1 MKKKEIATALG
12 LSVALTMTGCA
23 SNEINQIKSETTVE
37 LGSECNIE
45 VSEYF
50 ELGSKVD
57 SSAIV
62 FDTSAVDTNTVGDYV
77 ITVSFK
83 KNTYSINVSVVDTT
97 APILSVKENIEPV
110 ERGNS
115 ITASDYAEV
124 DDKSDVNVFWV
135 AEDGETDIIDI
146 PEDLDSSVTEINYTL
161 VAVDESGN
169 RSEEKQVT
177 VPIVPVVD
185 TEFTDE
191 DNAFEAE
198 EPATQTTQQKE
209 KLDPKTATADEINE
223 YISNTLP
230 KEEQLELTRR
240 LVELGEL
247 TEEDYK
253 EVEEILNDPSN
264 FISDIVSD
272 FISDMVPETQPTV
285 QPSSDCGTCIASD
298 CEDCFSVC
306 SGNYCNVQ

>member
-37 LGSECNIE
+37 LGSDCNIE
-45 VSEYF
+45 ASEYF

-62 FDTSAVDTNTVGDYV
+62 FDTSAVDTNTIGDYV

-115 ITASDYAEV
+115 ITASDYAEA
-124 DDKSDVNVFWV
+124 DDKSDVNIFWV

-191 DNAFEAE
+191 DNAFEAVDTE
-198 EPATQTTQQKE
+198 VQKE
-209 KLDPKTATADEINE
+209 TSDDGFVRGTKPSDDEMLKVFQECLEEGLLTQEE
-223 YISNTLP
+223 YDAAVKDIGS
-230 KEEQLELTRR
+230 ESSIY
-240 LVELGEL
+240 
-247 TEEDYK
+247 DS
-253 EVEEILNDPSN
+253 IPSN
-264 FISDIVSD
+264 
-272 FISDMVPETQPTV
+272 PGPQ
-285 QPSSDCGTCIASD
+285 QANDCGNESICICAAD
-298 CEDCFSVC
+298 CDNCNAVC
-306 SGNYCNVQ
+306 TDNYCNIQ

>member
-37 LGSECNIE
+37 LGSDCNIE
-45 VSEYF
+45 ASEYF

-97 APILSVKENIEPV
+97 APILSVRENIEPV
-110 ERGNS
+110 ERGKS
-115 ITASDYAEV
+115 ITASDYAEA
-124 DDKSDVNVFWV
+124 DDKSDVNIFWV
-135 AEDGETDIIDI
+135 AEDGETDTIDI

-177 VPIVPVVD
+177 VPIVP
-185 TEFTDE
+185 
-191 DNAFEAE
+191 AE
-198 EPATQTTQQKE
+198 ESATQTTQKKE
-209 KLDPKTATADEINE
+209 KLDIKTATADEIYE
-223 YISNTLP
+223 YDSNKLP
-230 KEEQLELTRR
+230 KEEQLEITRR

-264 FISDIVSD
+264 FISDI
-272 FISDMVPETQPTV
+272 IPETQPTV

-306 SGNYCNVQ
+306 SGNYCNIQ

>member
-37 LGSECNIE
+37 LGSDCNIE
-45 VSEYF
+45 ASEYF

-62 FDTSAVDTNTVGDYV
+62 FDTSAVDTNNVGDYV

-115 ITASDYAEV
+115 ITASDYAEA
-124 DDKSDVNVFWV
+124 DDKSDVNIFWV

-191 DNAFEAE
+191 DNAFEAVDTE
-198 EPATQTTQQKE
+198 VQKE
-209 KLDPKTATADEINE
+209 TSDDGFVRGTKPSDDEVLKTLQECLEEGLLTQEEYNE
-223 YISNTLP
+223 MIKDIGSESSVYDSI
-230 KEEQLELTRR
+230 
-240 LVELGEL
+240 
-247 TEEDYK
+247 
-253 EVEEILNDPSN
+253 PSN
-264 FISDIVSD
+264 PGPQQANDCG
-272 FISDMVPETQPTV
+272 
-285 QPSSDCGTCIASD
+285 DCGTCISDCEAPCMASD
-298 CEDCFSVC
+298 C
-306 SGNYCNVQ
+306 GYCNVQ

>member
-1 MKKKEIATALG
+1 MKNKEIATALG

-37 LGSECNIE
+37 LGSDCNIE
-45 VSEYF
+45 ASEYF
-50 ELGSKVD
+50 EIGSKVD
-57 SSAIV
+57 SSAIA

-135 AEDGETDIIDI
+135 AEDEETDIIDI
-146 PEDLDSSVTEINYTL
+146 PEDLDSSVKEINYTL

-191 DNAFEAE
+191 DNAFEAVDTE
-198 EPATQTTQQKE
+198 VQKE
-209 KLDPKTATADEINE
+209 TSDDGFVRGTKPSDDEVLKTLQECLEEGLLTQEE
-223 YISNTLP
+223 Y
-230 KEEQLELTRR
+230 
-240 LVELGEL
+240 
-247 TEEDYK
+247 DA
-253 EVEEILNDPSN
+253 EVKDIGSESSIYDSIPSN
-264 FISDIVSD
+264 PGPQQANDCG
-272 FISDMVPETQPTV
+272 
-285 QPSSDCGTCIASD
+285 DCGTCIASD
-298 CEDCFSVC
+298 CDLPPCVTA
-306 SGNYCNVQ
+306 SGNYCNIQ

>member
-37 LGSECNIE
+37 LGSDCNIE
-45 VSEYF
+45 ASEYF

-62 FDTSAVDTNTVGDYV
+62 FDTSAVDTNNVGDYV

-124 DDKSDVNVFWV
+124 DDKSDVNIFWV
-135 AEDGETDIIDI
+135 AEDGETDTIDI

-191 DNAFEAE
+191 DNAFEAVDTE
-198 EPATQTTQQKE
+198 VQKE
-209 KLDPKTATADEINE
+209 TSDDGFVRGTKPSDDEMLKVFQECLEEGLLTQEE
-223 YISNTLP
+223 YDAAVKDIGS
-230 KEEQLELTRR
+230 ESSIY
-240 LVELGEL
+240 
-247 TEEDYK
+247 DS
-253 EVEEILNDPSN
+253 IPSN
-264 FISDIVSD
+264 PGPQQANDCG
-272 FISDMVPETQPTV
+272 
-285 QPSSDCGTCIASD
+285 DCGTCIASD
-298 CEDCFSVC
+298 CDLPPCVTA
-306 SGNYCNVQ
+306 SGNYCNIQ

>member
-37 LGSECNIE
+37 LGSDCNIE
-45 VSEYF
+45 ASEYF
-50 ELGSKVD
+50 ELGAKVD
-57 SSAIV
+57 SSAII
-62 FDTSAVDTNTVGDYV
+62 FDTSAVDTNNVGDYV

-97 APILSVKENIEPV
+97 DPILSVRENIEPV

-115 ITASDYAEV
+115 ITASDYAEA
-124 DDKSDVNVFWV
+124 DDKSDVNIFWV

-191 DNAFEAE
+191 DNAFEAVDTE
-198 EPATQTTQQKE
+198 VQKE
-209 KLDPKTATADEINE
+209 TSDDGFVRGTKPSDDEVLKTLQECLEEGLLTQEE
-223 YISNTLP
+223 Y
-230 KEEQLELTRR
+230 
-240 LVELGEL
+240 
-247 TEEDYK
+247 DA
-253 EVEEILNDPSN
+253 EVKDIGSESSIYDSIPSN
-264 FISDIVSD
+264 PGPQQANDCG
-272 FISDMVPETQPTV
+272 
-285 QPSSDCGTCIASD
+285 DCGTCIASD
-298 CEDCFSVC
+298 CDLPPCVTA
-306 SGNYCNVQ
+306 SGNYCNIQ

>member
-23 SNEINQIKSETTVE
+23 SNEINQFKSETTVE

-191 DNAFEAE
+191 DNAFEAVDTE
-198 EPATQTTQQKE
+198 VQKE
-209 KLDPKTATADEINE
+209 TSDDGFVRGTKPSDDEMLKELQKYLEEGLITQEE
-223 YISNTLP
+223 Y
-230 KEEQLELTRR
+230 
-240 LVELGEL
+240 
-247 TEEDYK
+247 DA
-253 EVEEILNDPSN
+253 EVKDIGSESSIYDSIPSN
-264 FISDIVSD
+264 PGPQQANDCG
-272 FISDMVPETQPTV
+272 
-285 QPSSDCGTCIASD
+285 DCGTCIASD
-298 CEDCFSVC
+298 CDGCFSMASDC
-306 SGNYCNVQ
+306 GYCNIQ

>member
-37 LGSECNIE
+37 LGSDCNIE

-57 SSAIV
+57 SSAIA

-97 APILSVKENIEPV
+97 APILSVRENIEPV

-115 ITASDYAEV
+115 ITASDYVEV
-124 DDKSDVNVFWV
+124 DDKSDVKVLWV
-135 AEDGETDIIDI
+135 AEDGETDFLDI

-191 DNAFEAE
+191 DNASEAVDTE
-198 EPATQTTQQKE
+198 VQKE
-209 KLDPKTATADEINE
+209 ASNDGFVRGTKPSDDEMLKMLQEFLEEGLITQEE
-223 YISNTLP
+223 YDAAVKDIGS
-230 KEEQLELTRR
+230 ESSIY
-240 LVELGEL
+240 
-247 TEEDYK
+247 DS
-253 EVEEILNDPSN
+253 IPSN
-264 FISDIVSD
+264 PGPQQANDCG
-272 FISDMVPETQPTV
+272 
-285 QPSSDCGTCIASD
+285 DCGTCIASD
-298 CEDCFSVC
+298 CDGCFSMASDC
-306 SGNYCNVQ
+306 GYCNIQ

>member
-23 SNEINQIKSETTVE
+23 SNEINQFKSETTVE
-37 LGSECNIE
+37 LGSDCNIE
-45 VSEYF
+45 ASEYF

-62 FDTSAVDTNTVGDYV
+62 FDTSAVDTNNVGDYV

-124 DDKSDVNVFWV
+124 DDKSDVNIFWV
-135 AEDGETDIIDI
+135 AEDGETDTIDI

-185 TEFTDE
+185 TEV
-191 DNAFEAE
+191 
-198 EPATQTTQQKE
+198 QKE
-209 KLDPKTATADEINE
+209 TSDDGFVRGTKPSDDEVLKTLQECLEEGLLTQEE
-223 YISNTLP
+223 Y
-230 KEEQLELTRR
+230 
-240 LVELGEL
+240 
-247 TEEDYK
+247 DA
-253 EVEEILNDPSN
+253 EVKDIGSESSIYDSIPSN
-264 FISDIVSD
+264 PGPQQANDCG
-272 FISDMVPETQPTV
+272 
-285 QPSSDCGTCIASD
+285 DCGTCIASD
-298 CEDCFSVC
+298 CDLPPCVTA
-306 SGNYCNVQ
+306 SGNYCNIQ

>member
-23 SNEINQIKSETTVE
+23 SNEINQFKSETTVE
-37 LGSECNIE
+37 LGSDCNIE
-45 VSEYF
+45 ASEYF

-62 FDTSAVDTNTVGDYV
+62 FDTSAVDTNNVGDYV

-124 DDKSDVNVFWV
+124 DDKSDVNIFWV
-135 AEDGETDIIDI
+135 AEDGETDTIDI
-146 PEDLDSSVTEINYTL
+146 TEDLDSSVTEINYTL

-177 VPIVPVVD
+177 VQLVPVLGTDDDSVFETVD
-185 TEFTDE
+185 TE
-191 DNAFEAE
+191 A
-198 EPATQTTQQKE
+198 QKE
-209 KLDPKTATADEINE
+209 IKVKKETSDDGFVRGTKPSDDEMLKELQKYLEEGLITQEE
-223 YISNTLP
+223 YDEAI
-230 KEEQLELTRR
+230 R
-240 LVELGEL
+240 
-247 TEEDYK
+247 DYGNSSIYD
-253 EVEEILNDPSN
+253 VIPSN
-264 FISDIVSD
+264 
-272 FISDMVPETQPTV
+272 PEPQ
-285 QPSSDCGTCIASD
+285 QANDCGNENICICAAD
-298 CEDCFSVC
+298 CDNCNAVC
-306 SGNYCNVQ
+306 SGNYCNIQ

>member
-1 MKKKEIATALG
+1 MRKKEIATALG

-37 LGSECNIE
+37 LGSDCNIE
-45 VSEYF
+45 ASEYF

-62 FDTSAVDTNTVGDYV
+62 FDTSAVDTNIVGDYV

-110 ERGNS
+110 ERGKS
-115 ITASDYAEV
+115 ITASDYAEA
-124 DDKSDVNVFWV
+124 DDKSDVNIFWV

-177 VPIVPVVD
+177 VPIVP
-185 TEFTDE
+185 
-191 DNAFEAE
+191 AE

-209 KLDPKTATADEINE
+209 KLDPKTATADEINH
-223 YISNTLP
+223 YISNKLP

-253 EVEEILNDPSN
+253 DIEEILNDPSN

>member
-1 MKKKEIATALG
+1 MKNKEIATALG

-37 LGSECNIE
+37 LGSDCNIE
-45 VSEYF
+45 ASEYF
-50 ELGSKVD
+50 EIGSKVD
-57 SSAIV
+57 SSAIA

-97 APILSVKENIEPV
+97 APILSVRENIEPV

-135 AEDGETDIIDI
+135 AEDEETDIIDI
-146 PEDLDSSVTEINYTL
+146 PEDLDSSVKEINYTL

-191 DNAFEAE
+191 DNAFEAVDTE
-198 EPATQTTQQKE
+198 VQKE
-209 KLDPKTATADEINE
+209 TSDDGFVRGTKPSDDEMLKELQKYLEEGLITQEE
-223 YISNTLP
+223 Y
-230 KEEQLELTRR
+230 
-240 LVELGEL
+240 
-247 TEEDYK
+247 DA
-253 EVEEILNDPSN
+253 EVKDIGSESSIYDSIPSN
-264 FISDIVSD
+264 PGPQQANDCG
-272 FISDMVPETQPTV
+272 
-285 QPSSDCGTCIASD
+285 DCGTCIASD
-298 CEDCFSVC
+298 CDLPPCVTA
-306 SGNYCNVQ
+306 SGNYCNIQ

>member
-37 LGSECNIE
+37 LGSDCNIE
-45 VSEYF
+45 ASEYF

-62 FDTSAVDTNTVGDYV
+62 FDTSAVDTNNVGDYV

-97 APILSVKENIEPV
+97 APILSVRENIEPV

-115 ITASDYAEV
+115 ITASDYAEA
-124 DDKSDVNVFWV
+124 DDKSDVNIFWV

-191 DNAFEAE
+191 DNAFEAVDTE
-198 EPATQTTQQKE
+198 VQKE
-209 KLDPKTATADEINE
+209 TSDDGFVRGTKPSDDELLKEFQKYLEEGLLTQEE
-223 YISNTLP
+223 YDAAVKDIGS
-230 KEEQLELTRR
+230 ESS
-240 LVELGEL
+240 VY
-247 TEEDYK
+247 DS
-253 EVEEILNDPSN
+253 IPSN
-264 FISDIVSD
+264 
-272 FISDMVPETQPTV
+272 PGPQ
-285 QPSSDCGTCIASD
+285 QANDCGNESICICAAD
-298 CEDCFSVC
+298 CDNCNAVC
-306 SGNYCNVQ
+306 DTNNCNIQ

>member
-1 MKKKEIATALG
+1 M
-12 LSVALTMTGCA
+12 
-23 SNEINQIKSETTVE
+23 E
-37 LGSECNIE
+37 LGSDCNIE
-45 VSEYF
+45 ASEYF

-57 SSAIV
+57 SSAIA

-97 APILSVKENIEPV
+97 APILSVRENIEPV

-135 AEDGETDIIDI
+135 AEDGETDTIDI

-191 DNAFEAE
+191 DNAFEAVDTE
-198 EPATQTTQQKE
+198 VQKE
-209 KLDPKTATADEINE
+209 TSDDGFVRGTKPSDDEMLKELQKYLEEGLITQEE
-223 YISNTLP
+223 Y
-230 KEEQLELTRR
+230 
-240 LVELGEL
+240 
-247 TEEDYK
+247 DA
-253 EVEEILNDPSN
+253 EVKDIGSESSIYDSIPSN
-264 FISDIVSD
+264 PGPQQANDCG
-272 FISDMVPETQPTV
+272 
-285 QPSSDCGTCIASD
+285 DCGTCIASD
-298 CEDCFSVC
+298 CDLPPCVTA
-306 SGNYCNVQ
+306 SGNYCNIQ

>member
-1 MKKKEIATALG
+1 MKNKEIATALG

-37 LGSECNIE
+37 LGSDCNIE
-45 VSEYF
+45 ASEYF
-50 ELGSKVD
+50 EIGSKVD
-57 SSAIV
+57 SSAIA

-97 APILSVKENIEPV
+97 APILSVRENIEPV

-124 DDKSDVNVFWV
+124 DDKSNVNVFWV
-135 AEDGETDIIDI
+135 AEDGETDTIDI

-191 DNAFEAE
+191 DNAFEAVDTE
-198 EPATQTTQQKE
+198 VQKE
-209 KLDPKTATADEINE
+209 TSDDGFVRGTKPSDDKILKELQEYLEEGLITQEEYDEMVE
-223 YISNTLP
+223 YVCSESSIY
-230 KEEQLELTRR
+230 
-240 LVELGEL
+240 
-247 TEEDYK
+247 D
-253 EVEEILNDPSN
+253 IIPSN
-264 FISDIVSD
+264 
-272 FISDMVPETQPTV
+272 PGPQ
-285 QPSSDCGTCIASD
+285 QANDCGNENICICICAAD
-298 CEDCFSVC
+298 CDNCNAVC
-306 SGNYCNVQ
+306 DTNNCNIQ

>member
-45 VSEYF
+45 ASEYF

-57 SSAIV
+57 SSAIA

-97 APILSVKENIEPV
+97 APILSVRKNIEPV

-135 AEDGETDIIDI
+135 AEDGETDTIDI

-191 DNAFEAE
+191 DNAFEAVDTE
-198 EPATQTTQQKE
+198 VQKE
-209 KLDPKTATADEINE
+209 TSDDGFVRGTKPSDDEMLKVFQECLEEGLLTQEE
-223 YISNTLP
+223 YDAAVKDIGS
-230 KEEQLELTRR
+230 ESSIY
-240 LVELGEL
+240 
-247 TEEDYK
+247 DS
-253 EVEEILNDPSN
+253 IPSN
-264 FISDIVSD
+264 PGPQQANDCG
-272 FISDMVPETQPTV
+272 
-285 QPSSDCGTCIASD
+285 DCGTCIASD
-298 CEDCFSVC
+298 CDLPPCVTA
-306 SGNYCNVQ
+306 SGNYCNIQ

>member
-37 LGSECNIE
+37 LGSDCNIE
-45 VSEYF
+45 ASEYF

-62 FDTSAVDTNTVGDYV
+62 FDTSAVDTNNVGDYV

-124 DDKSDVNVFWV
+124 DDKSDVNIFWV
-135 AEDGETDIIDI
+135 AEDGETDTIDI

-191 DNAFEAE
+191 DNAFEAVDTE
-198 EPATQTTQQKE
+198 VQKE
-209 KLDPKTATADEINE
+209 TSDDGFVRGTKPSDDEVLKTLQECLEEGLLTQEE
-223 YISNTLP
+223 Y
-230 KEEQLELTRR
+230 
-240 LVELGEL
+240 
-247 TEEDYK
+247 DA
-253 EVEEILNDPSN
+253 EVKDIGSESSIYDSIPSN
-264 FISDIVSD
+264 PGPQQANDCG
-272 FISDMVPETQPTV
+272 
-285 QPSSDCGTCIASD
+285 DCGTCIASD
-298 CEDCFSVC
+298 CDLPPCVTA
-306 SGNYCNVQ
+306 SGNYCNIQ

>member
-37 LGSECNIE
+37 LGSDCNIE
-45 VSEYF
+45 ASEYF

-62 FDTSAVDTNTVGDYV
+62 FDTSAVDTNNVGDYV

-124 DDKSDVNVFWV
+124 DDKSDVNIFWV
-135 AEDGETDIIDI
+135 AEDGETDTIDI

-191 DNAFEAE
+191 DNAFEAVDTE
-198 EPATQTTQQKE
+198 VQKE
-209 KLDPKTATADEINE
+209 TSDDGFVRGTKPSDDEVLKTLQECLEEGLLTQEEYNE
-223 YISNTLP
+223 MIKDIGSESSIYDSI
-230 KEEQLELTRR
+230 
-240 LVELGEL
+240 
-247 TEEDYK
+247 
-253 EVEEILNDPSN
+253 PSN
-264 FISDIVSD
+264 PGPQQANDCG
-272 FISDMVPETQPTV
+272 
-285 QPSSDCGTCIASD
+285 DCGTCIASD
-298 CEDCFSVC
+298 CDLPPCVTA
-306 SGNYCNVQ
+306 SGNYCNIQ

>member
-37 LGSECNIE
+37 LGSDCNIE
-45 VSEYF
+45 ASEYF

-62 FDTSAVDTNTVGDYV
+62 FDTSAVDTNNVGDYV

-124 DDKSDVNVFWV
+124 DDKSDVNIFWV
-135 AEDGETDIIDI
+135 AEDGETDTIDI

-185 TEFTDE
+185 TEV
-191 DNAFEAE
+191 
-198 EPATQTTQQKE
+198 QKE
-209 KLDPKTATADEINE
+209 TSDDGFVRGTKPSDDEVLKTLQECLEEGLLTQEE
-223 YISNTLP
+223 Y
-230 KEEQLELTRR
+230 
-240 LVELGEL
+240 
-247 TEEDYK
+247 DA
-253 EVEEILNDPSN
+253 EVKDIGSESSIYDSIPSN
-264 FISDIVSD
+264 PGPQQANDCG
-272 FISDMVPETQPTV
+272 
-285 QPSSDCGTCIASD
+285 DCGTCIASD
-298 CEDCFSVC
+298 CDLPPCVTA
-306 SGNYCNVQ
+306 SGNYCNIQ

>member
-23 SNEINQIKSETTVE
+23 SNEINQFKSETTVE

-62 FDTSAVDTNTVGDYV
+62 FDTSAVDTNNVGDYV

-115 ITASDYAEV
+115 ITASDYAEA
-124 DDKSDVNVFWV
+124 DDKSDVNIFWV
-135 AEDGETDIIDI
+135 AEDGETDTIDI

-191 DNAFEAE
+191 DNAFEAVDTE
-198 EPATQTTQQKE
+198 VQKE
-209 KLDPKTATADEINE
+209 TSDDGFVRGTKPSDDEVLKTLQECLEEGLLTQEE
-223 YISNTLP
+223 Y
-230 KEEQLELTRR
+230 
-240 LVELGEL
+240 
-247 TEEDYK
+247 DA
-253 EVEEILNDPSN
+253 EVKGSESSIYDSIPSN
-264 FISDIVSD
+264 PGPQQANDCG
-272 FISDMVPETQPTV
+272 
-285 QPSSDCGTCIASD
+285 DCGTCIASD
-298 CEDCFSVC
+298 CDLPPCVTA
-306 SGNYCNVQ
+306 SGNYCNIQ

>member
-23 SNEINQIKSETTVE
+23 SNEINQFKSETTVE

-62 FDTSAVDTNTVGDYV
+62 FDTSAVDTNNVGDYV

-124 DDKSDVNVFWV
+124 DDKSDVNIFWV
-135 AEDGETDIIDI
+135 AEDGETDTIDI
-146 PEDLDSSVTEINYTL
+146 TEDLDSSVTEINYTL

-191 DNAFEAE
+191 DNAFEAVDTE
-198 EPATQTTQQKE
+198 VQKE
-209 KLDPKTATADEINE
+209 TSDDGFVRGTKPSEDEFAETMKEFLDEGLITQEEYDEAIRN
-223 YISNTLP
+223 YGNSSIYD
-230 KEEQLELTRR
+230 
-240 LVELGEL
+240 V
-247 TEEDYK
+247 
-253 EVEEILNDPSN
+253 IPSN
-264 FISDIVSD
+264 
-272 FISDMVPETQPTV
+272 PEPQ
-285 QPSSDCGTCIASD
+285 QANDCGNENICICICAAD
-298 CEDCFSVC
+298 CDNCNAVC
-306 SGNYCNVQ
+306 SGNYCNIQ

>member
-57 SSAIV
+57 SSAIA

-124 DDKSDVNVFWV
+124 DDKSDVNIFWV
-135 AEDGETDIIDI
+135 AEDGETDTIDI

-191 DNAFEAE
+191 DNAFEAVDTE
-198 EPATQTTQQKE
+198 VQKE
-209 KLDPKTATADEINE
+209 TSDDGFVRGTKPSDDELLKEFQE
-223 YISNTLP
+223 YL
-230 KEEQLELTRR
+230 KEGLLTQ
-240 LVELGEL
+240 
-247 TEEDYK
+247 EEYDAAVKDIGSESSIYDS
-253 EVEEILNDPSN
+253 IPSN
-264 FISDIVSD
+264 
-272 FISDMVPETQPTV
+272 PGPQ
-285 QPSSDCGTCIASD
+285 QANDCGNENICICAAD
-298 CEDCFSVC
+298 CDNCNAVC
-306 SGNYCNVQ
+306 DTNNCNIQ

>member
-45 VSEYF
+45 ASEYF

-57 SSAIV
+57 SSAIA

-97 APILSVKENIEPV
+97 APILSVRENIEPV

-115 ITASDYAEV
+115 IIASDYAEV
-124 DDKSDVNVFWV
+124 DDESEVNVFWV
-135 AEDGETDIIDI
+135 AEDGETDTIDI

-191 DNAFEAE
+191 DNAFEAVDKE
-198 EPATQTTQQKE
+198 AQKE
-209 KLDPKTATADEINE
+209 TSDDGFVRGTKPSDNDMLKELQGYLEEGLITQEEYDEMVKDIGSKSSV
-223 YISNTLP
+223 YDSI
-230 KEEQLELTRR
+230 
-240 LVELGEL
+240 
-247 TEEDYK
+247 
-253 EVEEILNDPSN
+253 PSN
-264 FISDIVSD
+264 
-272 FISDMVPETQPTV
+272 PGPQ
-285 QPSSDCGTCIASD
+285 QANDCGNESICICAAD
-298 CEDCFSVC
+298 CDNCNAVC
-306 SGNYCNVQ
+306 TDNYCNVQ

>member
-37 LGSECNIE
+37 LGSDCNIE
-45 VSEYF
+45 ASEYF

-97 APILSVKENIEPV
+97 APILSVRENIEPV

-115 ITASDYAEV
+115 ITASDYAEA
-124 DDKSDVNVFWV
+124 DDKSDVNIFWV

-161 VAVDESGN
+161 VAADESGN

-191 DNAFEAE
+191 DNAFEAVDTE
-198 EPATQTTQQKE
+198 VQKE
-209 KLDPKTATADEINE
+209 TSDDGFVRGTKPSDDEMLKVFQECLEEGLLTQEE
-223 YISNTLP
+223 YDAAVKDIGS
-230 KEEQLELTRR
+230 ESSIY
-240 LVELGEL
+240 
-247 TEEDYK
+247 DS
-253 EVEEILNDPSN
+253 IPSN
-264 FISDIVSD
+264 
-272 FISDMVPETQPTV
+272 PGPQ
-285 QPSSDCGTCIASD
+285 QANDCGNESICICAAD
-298 CEDCFSVC
+298 CDNCNAVC
-306 SGNYCNVQ
+306 DTNNCNIQ

>member
-1 MKKKEIATALG
+1 MRKKEIATALG

-37 LGSECNIE
+37 LGSDCNIE
-45 VSEYF
+45 ASEYF

-62 FDTSAVDTNTVGDYV
+62 FDTSAVDTNIVGDYV

-97 APILSVKENIEPV
+97 APILSVRENIEPV
-110 ERGNS
+110 ERGKS
-115 ITASDYAEV
+115 ITASDYAEA
-124 DDKSDVNVFWV
+124 DDKSDVNIFWV
-135 AEDGETDIIDI
+135 AEDGETDTIDI

-191 DNAFEAE
+191 DNAFEAVDTE
-198 EPATQTTQQKE
+198 VQKE
-209 KLDPKTATADEINE
+209 TSDDGFVRGTKPSDDKMLKELQEYLEEGLITQEEYDEMVE
-223 YISNTLP
+223 YVCSESSIY
-230 KEEQLELTRR
+230 
-240 LVELGEL
+240 
-247 TEEDYK
+247 D
-253 EVEEILNDPSN
+253 IIPSN
-264 FISDIVSD
+264 
-272 FISDMVPETQPTV
+272 PGPQ
-285 QPSSDCGTCIASD
+285 QANDCGNESICICAAD
-298 CEDCFSVC
+298 CDNCNAVC
-306 SGNYCNVQ
+306 TDNYCNVQ

>member
-45 VSEYF
+45 ASEYF

-57 SSAIV
+57 SSAIA

-97 APILSVKENIEPV
+97 APILSVRKNIEPV

-135 AEDGETDIIDI
+135 AEDGETDTIDI

-191 DNAFEAE
+191 DNAFEAVDTE
-198 EPATQTTQQKE
+198 VQKE
-209 KLDPKTATADEINE
+209 TSDDGFVRGTKPSDDELLKEFQKYLKEGLLTQEE
-223 YISNTLP
+223 YDAAVKDIGS
-230 KEEQLELTRR
+230 ESSIY
-240 LVELGEL
+240 
-247 TEEDYK
+247 DS
-253 EVEEILNDPSN
+253 IPSN
-264 FISDIVSD
+264 PGPQQANDCG
-272 FISDMVPETQPTV
+272 
-285 QPSSDCGTCIASD
+285 DCGTCIASD
-298 CEDCFSVC
+298 CEAPCMASDC
-306 SGNYCNVQ
+306 GYCNVQ

>member
-23 SNEINQIKSETTVE
+23 SNEINQFKSETTVE

-62 FDTSAVDTNTVGDYV
+62 FDTSAVDTNNVGDYV

-97 APILSVKENIEPV
+97 APILSVRENIEPV

-124 DDKSDVNVFWV
+124 DDKSDVNIFWV
-135 AEDGETDIIDI
+135 AEDGETDTIDI

-177 VPIVPVVD
+177 VPIVP
-185 TEFTDE
+185 
-191 DNAFEAE
+191 AE
-198 EPATQTTQQKE
+198 EPATQTTQKKE

>member
-1 MKKKEIATALG
+1 MKNKEIATALG

-37 LGSECNIE
+37 LGSDCNIE
-45 VSEYF
+45 ASEYF
-50 ELGSKVD
+50 EIGSKVD
-57 SSAIV
+57 SSAIA

-97 APILSVKENIEPV
+97 APILSVRENIEPV

-135 AEDGETDIIDI
+135 AEDEETDIIDI

-191 DNAFEAE
+191 DNAFEAVDTE
-198 EPATQTTQQKE
+198 VQKE
-209 KLDPKTATADEINE
+209 TSDDGFVRGTKPSDDEMLKELQKYLEEGLITQEE
-223 YISNTLP
+223 Y
-230 KEEQLELTRR
+230 
-240 LVELGEL
+240 
-247 TEEDYK
+247 DA
-253 EVEEILNDPSN
+253 EVKDIGSESSIYDSIPSN
-264 FISDIVSD
+264 
-272 FISDMVPETQPTV
+272 PT
-285 QPSSDCGTCIASD
+285 PSADCGDCGTCIASD
-298 CEDCFSVC
+298 CDGCFSMASDC
-306 SGNYCNVQ
+306 GYCNIQ

>member
-37 LGSECNIE
+37 LGSDCNIE

-57 SSAIV
+57 SSAIA

-97 APILSVKENIEPV
+97 APILSVRENIEPV

-115 ITASDYAEV
+115 ITASDYVEV
-124 DDKSDVNVFWV
+124 DDKSDVRVFLV

-191 DNAFEAE
+191 DNAFEAVDKE
-198 EPATQTTQQKE
+198 AQKE
-209 KLDPKTATADEINE
+209 TSDDGFVRGTKPSDNDMLKELQGYLEEGLITQEEYNE
-223 YISNTLP
+223 MVKDIGSNSS
-230 KEEQLELTRR
+230 
-240 LVELGEL
+240 VY
-247 TEEDYK
+247 DS
-253 EVEEILNDPSN
+253 IPSN
-264 FISDIVSD
+264 
-272 FISDMVPETQPTV
+272 PGPQ
-285 QPSSDCGTCIASD
+285 QANDCGNESICICAAD
-298 CEDCFSVC
+298 CDNCNAVC
-306 SGNYCNVQ
+306 DTNNCNIQ

>member
-37 LGSECNIE
+37 LGSDCNIE
-45 VSEYF
+45 ASEYF
-50 ELGSKVD
+50 ELGSIVD

-62 FDTSAVDTNTVGDYV
+62 FDTSAVDTNTIGDYV

-115 ITASDYAEV
+115 ITASDYAEA
-124 DDKSDVNVFWV
+124 DDKSDVNIFWV
-135 AEDGETDIIDI
+135 AEDGETDTIDI

-191 DNAFEAE
+191 DNAFEAVDTE
-198 EPATQTTQQKE
+198 VQKE
-209 KLDPKTATADEINE
+209 TSDDGFVRGTKPSDDEMLKVFQECLEEGLLTQEE
-223 YISNTLP
+223 YDAAVKDIGS
-230 KEEQLELTRR
+230 ESSIY
-240 LVELGEL
+240 
-247 TEEDYK
+247 DS
-253 EVEEILNDPSN
+253 IPSN
-264 FISDIVSD
+264 
-272 FISDMVPETQPTV
+272 PGPQ
-285 QPSSDCGTCIASD
+285 QANDCGNESICICAAD
-298 CEDCFSVC
+298 CDNCNAVC
-306 SGNYCNVQ
+306 TDNYCNIQ

>member
-37 LGSECNIE
+37 LGSDCNIE

-57 SSAIV
+57 SSAIA

-115 ITASDYAEV
+115 ITASDYAEA
-124 DDKSDVNVFWV
+124 DDKSDVNIFWV

-191 DNAFEAE
+191 DNAFEAVDTE
-198 EPATQTTQQKE
+198 VQKE
-209 KLDPKTATADEINE
+209 TSDDGFVRGTKPSDDELLKEFQECLKEGLLTQEE
-223 YISNTLP
+223 YDEAVKDIGS
-230 KEEQLELTRR
+230 ESSIY
-240 LVELGEL
+240 
-247 TEEDYK
+247 DS
-253 EVEEILNDPSN
+253 IPSN
-264 FISDIVSD
+264 PGPQQANDCG
-272 FISDMVPETQPTV
+272 
-285 QPSSDCGTCIASD
+285 DCGTCISDCGTPCIASD
-298 CEDCFSVC
+298 C
-306 SGNYCNVQ
+306 GYCNIQ

>member
-37 LGSECNIE
+37 LGSDCNIE
-45 VSEYF
+45 ASEYF

-62 FDTSAVDTNTVGDYV
+62 FDTSAVDTNNVGDYV

-115 ITASDYAEV
+115 ITASDYAEA
-124 DDKSDVNVFWV
+124 DDKSDVNIFWV

-191 DNAFEAE
+191 DNAFEAVDTE
-198 EPATQTTQQKE
+198 VQKE
-209 KLDPKTATADEINE
+209 TSDDGFVRGTKPSDDELLKEFQE
-223 YISNTLP
+223 YL
-230 KEEQLELTRR
+230 KEGLLTQ
-240 LVELGEL
+240 
-247 TEEDYK
+247 EEYDAAVKDIGSESSIYDS
-253 EVEEILNDPSN
+253 IPSN
-264 FISDIVSD
+264 PGPQQANDCGD
-272 FISDMVPETQPTV
+272 CG
-285 QPSSDCGTCIASD
+285 DCGTCIASD
-298 CEDCFSVC
+298 CDLPPCVTA
-306 SGNYCNVQ
+306 SGNYCNIQ

>member
-37 LGSECNIE
+37 LGSDCNIE

-57 SSAIV
+57 SSAIA

-115 ITASDYAEV
+115 ITASDYAEA
-124 DDKSDVNVFWV
+124 DDKSDVNIFWV

-191 DNAFEAE
+191 VNAFEAVDTE
-198 EPATQTTQQKE
+198 VQKE
-209 KLDPKTATADEINE
+209 TSDDGFVRGTKPSEDEFAETMKEFLDEGLITQEEYDEAIRN
-223 YISNTLP
+223 YGNSSIYD
-230 KEEQLELTRR
+230 
-240 LVELGEL
+240 V
-247 TEEDYK
+247 
-253 EVEEILNDPSN
+253 IPSN
-264 FISDIVSD
+264 
-272 FISDMVPETQPTV
+272 PGPQ
-285 QPSSDCGTCIASD
+285 QANDCGNESICICAAD
-298 CEDCFSVC
+298 CDNCNAVC
-306 SGNYCNVQ
+306 DTNNCNIQ

>member
-1 MKKKEIATALG
+1 
-12 LSVALTMTGCA
+12 MTGCA

-37 LGSECNIE
+37 LGSDCNIE

-62 FDTSAVDTNTVGDYV
+62 FDTSAVDTNNVGDYV

-97 APILSVKENIEPV
+97 APILSVRENIEPV

-124 DDKSDVNVFWV
+124 DDKSDVNIFWV

-191 DNAFEAE
+191 DNAFEAVDTE
-198 EPATQTTQQKE
+198 VQKE
-209 KLDPKTATADEINE
+209 ASDDGFVRGTKPSDDQMLKELKEYLDEGLITQEEYNE
-223 YISNTLP
+223 MVKDIGSESSIYDSI
-230 KEEQLELTRR
+230 
-240 LVELGEL
+240 
-247 TEEDYK
+247 
-253 EVEEILNDPSN
+253 PSN
-264 FISDIVSD
+264 PGPQQANDCG
-272 FISDMVPETQPTV
+272 
-285 QPSSDCGTCIASD
+285 DCGTCIASD
-298 CEDCFSVC
+298 CDLPPCVTA
-306 SGNYCNVQ
+306 SGNYCNIQ

>member
-23 SNEINQIKSETTVE
+23 SNEINQFKSETTVE
-37 LGSECNIE
+37 LGSDCNIE

-57 SSAIV
+57 SSAII

-97 APILSVKENIEPV
+97 APILSVRENIEPV

-124 DDKSDVNVFWV
+124 DDKSDVNIFWV

-191 DNAFEAE
+191 DNAFEAVDTE
-198 EPATQTTQQKE
+198 VQKE
-209 KLDPKTATADEINE
+209 TSDDGFVRGTKPSDDEMLKELQKYLEEGLITQEE
-223 YISNTLP
+223 Y
-230 KEEQLELTRR
+230 
-240 LVELGEL
+240 
-247 TEEDYK
+247 DA
-253 EVEEILNDPSN
+253 EVKDIGSESSIYDSIPSN
-264 FISDIVSD
+264 PGPQQANDCG
-272 FISDMVPETQPTV
+272 
-285 QPSSDCGTCIASD
+285 DCGTCIAD
-298 CEDCFSVC
+298 CEAPCVTA
-306 SGNYCNVQ
+306 SGNYCNIQ

>member
-37 LGSECNIE
+37 LGSDCNIE
-45 VSEYF
+45 ASEYF

-62 FDTSAVDTNTVGDYV
+62 FDTSAVDTNNVGDYV

-124 DDKSDVNVFWV
+124 DDKSDVNIFWV

-191 DNAFEAE
+191 DNAFEAIDTE
-198 EPATQTTQQKE
+198 VQKE
-209 KLDPKTATADEINE
+209 TSDDGFVRGTKPSDDQMLKELKEYLDEGLITQEEYNE
-223 YISNTLP
+223 MVKDIGSESSVYDSI
-230 KEEQLELTRR
+230 
-240 LVELGEL
+240 
-247 TEEDYK
+247 
-253 EVEEILNDPSN
+253 PSN
-264 FISDIVSD
+264 
-272 FISDMVPETQPTV
+272 PGPQ
-285 QPSSDCGTCIASD
+285 QANDCGSD
-298 CEDCFSVC
+298 CEICICAADCENCNAVC
-306 SGNYCNVQ
+306 TGSYCNIQ